1 MKIGRLLLIPL
12 SLIFLLII
20 FGDKGLID
28 YGKLK
33 EKLVLLRE
41 ANNSIV
47 NENNALKEEIVLLR
61 SDVQYIGMVAR
72 KELGMVEKNDIVYQ
86 FVD

>member
-47 NENNALKEEIVLLR
+47 NENNALKAEIVLLR